1 MNLNRTLG
9 AQRFTV
15 GAVREIHSA
24 VRSADAGTGTTL
36 SFTSLSSTTNDDAG
50 WRQEGRGSR
59 DDLRRVVVPAAGSVA
74 WMEPAE
80 ALERIAY
87 LLDRAREKPYR
98 VRAYLRAAEV
108 AKTLAPH
115 ELLARIAART
125 LEELDGIGPKTAAII
140 IEVATSG
147 SSSYLDR
154 LERETALTVGKGN
167 EIAAQLKGDLHV
179 HSLWSDGGAEIDV
192 MARAA
197 RDLGHEYIALTDHS
211 PRLTVANGLSRE
223 RLLQQLDIVAALNH
237 DLTPFRILTGIE
249 VDILEDGALD
259 QDDDVLEQLDV
270 VVASVHS
277 KLRMEKTAMTRR
289 IIAAIAN
296 PHTDVLGHCT
306 GRYVVGRGR
315 PQSEFD
321 AEVVFRACERFDTAV
336 EINSRPERLDPPND
350 LLKLAVEVGCQFAIN
365 TDAHAPG
372 QLEWQTYGADKA
384 VETGVTIDRVV
395 NSWSTDKLLGWT
407 NR

>member
-1 MNLNRTLG
+1 MRRTL
-9 AQRFTV
+9 
-15 GAVREIHSA
+15 
-24 VRSADAGTGTTL
+24 
-36 SFTSLSSTTNDDAG
+36 
-50 WRQEGRGSR
+50 
-59 DDLRRVVVPAAGSVA
+59 
-74 WMEPAE
+74 EPAQ

-98 VRAYLRAAEV
+98 VRAYLRAAEIV
-108 AKTLAPH
+108 KALAPD
-115 ELLARIAART
+115 ELVARVAAGT

-140 IEVATSG
+140 TEVATSG
-147 SSSYLDR
+147 SSAYLDE
-154 LERETALTVGKGN
+154 LEEKTALTVGTGN
-167 EIAAQLKGDLHV
+167 KLIAQLKGDLHT

-211 PRLTVANGLSRE
+211 PRLTIANGLSRE
-223 RLLQQLDIVAALNH
+223 RLLQQLDIVAALNE
-237 DLTPFRILTGIE
+237 DLAPFRILTGIE
-249 VDILEDGALD
+249 VDILEDGRLD
-259 QDDDVLEQLDV
+259 QDDDILERLDV

-277 KLRMEKTAMTRR
+277 KLRMLKQQMTRR
-289 IIAAIAN
+289 MITAIAN

-321 AEVVFRACERFDTAV
+321 AEVVFAACERFDTAV

-350 LLKLAVEVGCQFAIN
+350 LLALAVETGCRFAIN

-372 QLEWQTYGADKA
+372 QLEWQASGADKA
-384 VETGVTIDRVV
+384 VETGVTIERVV
-395 NSWSTDKLLGWT
+395 NSWSADELLEWT
-407 NR
+407 RR